1 MPGAPSGTAAS
12 LPASIAT
19 TGHPA
24 QSGISAALNVGSSQ
38 DVGLSREGFEVETAP
53 DGRAALAAVDRF
65 TPDVVVLD
73 VMMPRMDGIAL
84 TRELAGDPKRGL
96 VILSARDDTEDRIQG
111 LDLGADDY
119 LGKPFE
125 FGELLA
131 RVRSVLRRRQPELA
145 AVLRVGPLQLDRS
158 TRKVRRE
165 RDEVELSAREFDLL
179 SYLMEHPGE
188 VLTRDRLLNAVWGVS
203 FYGDENNLEV
213 YVRYLRLKLGDTD
226 RQLIQTVRGVGYRL
240 AAD

>member
-1 MPGAPSGTAAS
+1 MPEELKERRSG
-12 LPASIAT
+12 PARVLVVDDE
-19 TGHPA
+19 PA
-24 QSGISAALNVGSSQ
+24 ITDFIKL
-38 DVGLSREGFEVETAP
+38 GLSREGFEVETAP

-125 FGELLA
+125 FAELLA

-165 RDEVELSAREFDLL
+165 TEEIELSAREFDLL

-213 YVRYLRLKLGDTD
+213 YVRYLRLKLGDSD

>member
-1 MPGAPSGTAAS
+1 MPEEVTDRRPGPPRV
-12 LPASIAT
+12 LVVDDEPAIT
-19 TGHPA
+19 DF
-24 QSGISAALNVGSSQ
+24 IRI
-38 DVGLSREGFEVETAP
+38 GLSREGFEVETASN
-53 DGRAALAAVDRF
+53 GRAALAAVDRF
-65 TPDVVVLD
+65 APDVVVLD

-84 TRELAGDPKRGL
+84 TRELAGDPRRGL
-96 VILSARDDTEDRIQG
+96 VILSARDDTQDRIVG

-131 RVRSVLRRRQPELA
+131 RVRSVLRRRQPDLA
-145 AVLRVGPLQLDRS
+145 AVLRAGPLQLDRS
-158 TRKVRRE
+158 TRKVC
-165 RDEVELSAREFDLL
+165 RDGQEVELSAREYDLL
-179 SYLMEHPGE
+179 AYLMEHRGE
-188 VLTRDRLLNAVWGVS
+188 VLARDRLLNAVWGVS

-213 YVRYLRLKLGDTD
+213 YVRYLRLKLSDTD

>member
-1 MPGAPSGTAAS
+1 MPQELKERRSGPPRV
-12 LPASIAT
+12 LVVDDEPAIT
-19 TGHPA
+19 DF
-24 QSGISAALNVGSSQ
+24 IKL
-38 DVGLSREGFEVETAP
+38 GLSREGFEVETAP

-73 VMMPRMDGIAL
+73 VMMPRMDGITL

-158 TRKVRRE
+158 TRRVRRE

>member
-1 MPGAPSGTAAS
+1 MPQELKERRSGPPRV
-12 LPASIAT
+12 LVVDDEPAIT
-19 TGHPA
+19 DF
-24 QSGISAALNVGSSQ
+24 IKL
-38 DVGLSREGFEVETAP
+38 GLSREGFEVETAP

-96 VILSARDDTEDRIQG
+96 VILSARDDTEERIQG

-145 AVLRVGPLQLDRS
+145 AVLRVGRLQLDRS

>member
-1 MPGAPSGTAAS
+1 MPEEVSGRRPGPPRV
-12 LPASIAT
+12 LVVDDEPAIT
-19 TGHPA
+19 EF
-24 QSGISAALNVGSSQ
+24 IRI
-38 DVGLSREGFEVETAP
+38 GLSREGFEVETAA

-84 TRELAGDPKRGL
+84 TRELAGDPRRGL
-96 VILSARDDTEDRIQG
+96 VILSARDDTQDRILG

-131 RVRSVLRRRQPELA
+131 RVRSVLRRRQPEQTAL
-145 AVLRVGPLQLDRS
+145 LRAGSLELDRS
-158 TRKVRRE
+158 TRKVWLDGE
-165 RDEVELSAREFDLL
+165 EVGLSAREFDLL
-179 SYLMEHPGE
+179 AYLMEHRGE
-188 VLTRDRLLNAVWGVS
+188 VIPRDRILNAVWGVS

-213 YVRYLRLKLGDTD
+213 YVRYLRRKLSDVD